1 MLTVV
6 LYLLNEDSPFESFKI
21 LSGVAKVEQEE
32 YYIYFNRG
40 NENEKIVNIKEI
52 EKYEIYGSGC
62 LVKSVDFTQN
72 NMQ

>member
-6 LYLLNEDSPFESFKI
+6 LYLLNEYSPFESFKI
-21 LSGVAKVEQEE
+21 FSGVFEVEQEE

-40 NENEKIVNIKEI
+40 YENEKIVNIKEL

-72 NMQ
+72 KVQ